1 MDATSFVA
9 LSTALDIS
17 LPSALEDALQQL
29 ERARMEREDPAAR
42 GIQGRFA
49 ANCSFVQD
57 VSGRYWIQSFH
68 SVCDMHLESVRNHRA
83 NLREV
88 QRMVSTATTDATIA
102 TAVDQMLED
111 VGSFGEETDSDDEDD
126 DDDDDEDDD
135 DQDAEMA
142 DA

>member
-29 ERARMEREDPAAR
+29 ERTRMEREDLAAR

-49 ANCSFVQD
+49 CNCNFVQD
-57 VSGRYWIQSFH
+57 ASGRYWVQDF
-68 SVCDMHLESVRNHRA
+68 HRA
-83 NLREV
+83 SDMWLEAIRSHRVDLLEV
-88 QRMVSTATTDATIA
+88 HRVATTTRARADLAVTV
-102 TAVDQMLED
+102 AVDQMLED
-111 VGSFGEETDSDDEDD
+111 LGSVGEETEGDDEDE
-126 DDDDDEDDD
+126 DDED
-135 DQDAEMA
+135 AEMV

>member
-1 MDATSFVA
+1 MDAASFVA
-9 LSTALDIS
+9 LSTALDVS
-17 LPSALEDALQQL
+17 LPSALADALQQL
-29 ERARMEREDPAAR
+29 ERTRMEREDLAAR

-49 ANCSFVQD
+49 CNCNFVQD
-57 VSGRYWIQSFH
+57 ASGRYWIQSFH
-68 SVCDMHLESVRNHRA
+68 SVCDMHLDSVRAHRA

-88 QRMVSTATTDATIA
+88 QQMVSTRTTVATIA

-111 VGSFGEETDSDDEDD
+111 VGSFGGETDSDE

-135 DQDAEMA
+135 EDAEMA